1 MAALESALVEARD
14 ARVRL
19 IATDGVFSMDGALA
33 RLDEIVRLARKHDAL
48 VMVDEC
54 HATGVVGETGVGTTE
69 HFDVMGKVDIIN
81 STLGKALGGASGGFT
96 TGRQE
101 IVDVLRQKAR
111 PYLFSN
117 TIAPPLVAAASRAF
131 ELLQEDPS
139 MLRRLRENAAHFR
152 NKLEAAGFE
161 LKPGSHPIVPVMLH
175 DAALATKM
183 AALLLDRGVYVIGF
197 SYPVVPMGQARIRV
211 QLSAAH
217 SEEDVAFAAEQ
228 FIAVGKQLGVISPMD

>member
-117 TIAPPLVAAASRAF
+117 TANSAA
-131 ELLQEDPS
+131 D
-139 MLRRLRENAAHFR
+139 NAC
-152 NKLEAAGFE
+152 
-161 LKPGSHPIVPVMLH
+161 
-175 DAALATKM
+175 DAACRARVRRWKDTYIRSWIL
-183 AALLLDRGVYVIGF
+183 F
-197 SYPVVPMGQARIRV
+197 SAP
-211 QLSAAH
+211 L
-217 SEEDVAFAAEQ
+217 
-228 FIAVGKQLGVISPMD
+228 